1 MKQIEK
7 EYQNSLQFTEQEV
20 RAFLKQHG
28 ESSAKSSLS
37 MLGEME
43 DRINHFSRPKDIEVD
58 FIIAYCNSAEWR
70 DAPFPELTEEEL
82 ETVSKILQY
91 QDYETDNQELI
102 YFSALWKLAN
112 IDYYEAEKLAQEL
125 IQKIVLSHA
134 LVTTFC
140 LMSTPF
146 FSSSYSLAGSASIL
160 TLCGMV
166 VRVLNQQELSIEEK
180 CELVKWLTKFYM
192 GFGIAWGSI
201 GEQISPVCFLM
212 IPIAMCLSHH
222 TEKEKNKRLARW

>member
-1 MKQIEK
+1 MKQMEK

-20 RAFLKQHG
+20 LAFLKQHG

-43 DRINHFSRPKDIEVD
+43 DRIDHFSRPKDIEVD
-58 FIIAYCNSAEWR
+58 FISAYCNGIECLNV
-70 DAPFPELTEEEL
+70 PFPEPTEKEL
-82 ETVSKILQY
+82 ETITKILQY
-91 QDYETDNQELI
+91 QDYETDNQEFI

-112 IDYYEAEKLAQEL
+112 IDYYEQEKFDQETL
-125 IQKIVLSHA
+125 QKIILPYA

-140 LMSTPF
+140 LISTPF
-146 FSSSYSLAGSASIL
+146 FSSRYSLMGTDAIL
-160 TLCGMV
+160 TLCGLIGK
-166 VRVLNQQELSIEEK
+166 VLYNRNLPLEVKS
-180 CELVKWLTKFYM
+180 ELVKWITKFYM
-192 GFGIAWGSI
+192 GYGILWGSI

>member
-28 ESSAKSSLS
+28 ESSAKISLS

-58 FIIAYCNSAEWR
+58 FIIAYCNGIECLNV
-70 DAPFPELTEEEL
+70 PFPEPTEKEL
-82 ETVSKILQY
+82 ETITKILQY
-91 QDYETDNQELI
+91 QEYETDNPDFI
-102 YFSALWKLAN
+102 YFSSLWKLAN
-112 IDYYEAEKLAQEL
+112 IDYYEAEKLDQEL

-146 FSSSYSLAGSASIL
+146 FSSYYSLAGSASIL

-166 VRVLNQQELSIEEK
+166 VRVLNQQELSIEGK

-212 IPIAMCLSHH
+212 IPIAMWLSHY
-222 TEKEKNKRLARW
+222 TEKEKNKRLMRG

>member
-91 QDYETDNQELI
+91 QEYETDNPDFI
-102 YFSALWKLAN
+102 YFSSLWKLAN
-112 IDYYEAEKLAQEL
+112 IDHYEQEKFDQETL
-125 IQKIVLSHA
+125 QKIILPYA

-140 LMSTPF
+140 LISTPL
-146 FSSSYSLAGSASIL
+146 FSSRYSLMGSAAIL
-160 TLCGMV
+160 TLCGV
-166 VRVLNQQELSIEEK
+166 IGKVLYNRNLPLEVKSEQ
-180 CELVKWLTKFYM
+180 VKWITKFYM
-192 GFGIAWGSI
+192 GYGILWGSI

-222 TEKEKNKRLARW
+222 TEKEKNKRLMRG

>member
-58 FIIAYCNSAEWR
+58 FIIAYCNGIECLNV
-70 DAPFPELTEEEL
+70 PFPEPTEKEL
-82 ETVSKILQY
+82 ETITKILQY
-91 QDYETDNQELI
+91 QEYETDNPDFI
-102 YFSALWKLAN
+102 YFSSLWKLAN
-112 IDYYEAEKLAQEL
+112 IDHYEQEKFDQETL
-125 IQKIVLSHA
+125 QKIILPYA

-140 LMSTPF
+140 LISTPL
-146 FSSSYSLAGSASIL
+146 FSSRYSLAGSASIL